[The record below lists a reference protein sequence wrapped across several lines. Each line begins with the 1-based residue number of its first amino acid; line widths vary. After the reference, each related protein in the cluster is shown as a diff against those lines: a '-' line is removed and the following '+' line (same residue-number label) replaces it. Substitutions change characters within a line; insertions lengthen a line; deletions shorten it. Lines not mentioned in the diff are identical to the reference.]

1 MAMVFTLV
9 TALKEAAEGLI
20 LDRQK
25 AVQNETEEA
34 RKKVEAEENRK
45 FEGTKVTKETFLAWR
60 EKFRKEQAEED
71 AKRTAEEEAEEK
83 KRARGRVDEKKLTGR
98 QLWESG
104 LAKGEEAEGVVDG
117 EEKDAL
123 EGVER
128 LKVS

>member
-1 MAMVFTLV
+1 MAMIFTLV
-9 TALKEAAEGLI
+9 TTLKEAAENLI
-20 LDRQK
+20 SERQN
-25 AVQNETEEA
+25 AVENERQEE

-71 AKRTAEEEAEEK
+71 TKKKEEEEAEEK
-83 KRARGRVDEKKLTGR
+83 KKVRGKVEEKKLTGR
-98 QLWESG
+98 QLWERG
-104 LAKGEEAEGVVDG
+104 LAKGEEGEGDANG